1 MGDWFTYFTADQR
14 PYYYNVVT
22 KKTQWIKPQE
32 IVDKEKKQ
40 KEWEEKLKADPIWE
54 KKKDRF
60 GREIYYNKE
69 TKQSHME
76 KPDHW

>member
-1 MGDWFTYFTADQR
+1 MGRKIESRSD
-14 PYYYNVVT
+14 
-22 KKTQWIKPQE
+22 
-32 IVDKEKKQ
+32 
-40 KEWEEKLKADPIWE
+40 LG

-76 KPDHW
+76 KPDHWWTEEEKEAKKQALEKKLKEEEEAKKKSG